1 MRYGLSEAREK
12 RGGAMTFVL
21 IIEDQP
27 LHAKLF
33 SEVIRAVGLSSVTA
47 LTGNDGLAIAN
58 ATKPDL
64 IIVDIRLPD
73 RPGYEII
80 SALRASPENILVP
93 IIAITA
99 ATEYEFKTRSADA
112 GADIFLEKPVRVSHF
127 SEVVLRLLLQASCQ
141 KRPHV

>member
-1 MRYGLSEAREK
+1 
-12 RGGAMTFVL
+12 MTFVL

-33 SEVIRAVGLSSVTA
+33 AEILRSAGLSSATA
-47 LTGNDGLAIAN
+47 LTGNDGLAVAN

-64 IIVDIRLPD
+64 IVVDIRLPD

-80 SALRASPENILVP
+80 SALRVSSESARVP

-99 ATEYEFKTRSADA
+99 ATEYEFKTRSMDA
-112 GADIFLEKPVRVSHF
+112 GANLFLEKPVRISRF
-127 SEVVLRLLLQASCQ
+127 SAEVRRLLQEVSKEKSQ
-141 KRPHV
+141 Q